1 MNLLKTAEF
10 KVGLLVIGILALI
23 GYMTIGVSEDP
34 SYLGR
39 SKTHWFL
46 VDNAS
51 GLIKNSAI
59 KMAGI
64 NVGVIKDIKLYQGK
78 ARLDITIDPEIKL
91 TDKARIEIR
100 AQGILGDRYVEVV
113 MDPTPGEELK
123 DGEQIVSVMDKGSL
137 DAIMNQVGTLTG
149 SLSEISET
157 LKESMT
163 GDGDD
168 KSPVGRIISNLETLT
183 GDIAEITSEKKDE
196 MKDIVDNLHDITGE
210 IKALIDDPSEEGFK
224 ASFAKLNRGLAR
236 VDKIT
241 QNFEEVSDK
250 LNSGKGTLGKLIN
263 DEKTVDELN
272 TAIAGVNDF
281 IGTASKTQMSF
292 DFHTEY
298 LSEADAAKT
307 YMGVRIQPGLDR
319 FYELG
324 VIDDPKGKI
333 EREIRDTSNNGG
345 PVNTQDQTITYKNK
359 VKFTAL
365 FAKNFYDFTVKAG
378 LMENTGGI
386 GFEYNLFYRKLRLSF
401 DAFDFAADQPHLRA
415 GIRYNLIHGIY
426 LVGGGDD
433 FADSDEVSGYLGAGI
448 DLTNDDLKLLLSKMS
463 F

>member
-10 KVGLLVIGILALI
+10 KVGLLVIGILGLI

-46 VDNAS
+46 IGNAS
-51 GLIKNSAI
+51 GLIKNSAV

-64 NVGVIKDIKLYQGK
+64 NVGVIKDIKLQDGK
-78 ARLDITIDPEIKL
+78 ARLDITVDPAVVL
-91 TDKARIEIR
+91 TEKAKIEIR
-100 AQGILGDRYVEVV
+100 AQGILGDRYVEIV
-113 MDPTPGEELK
+113 MDTSPATELA
-123 DGEQIVSVMDKGSL
+123 DGGQIMEVIDKGSL
-137 DAIMNQVGTLTG
+137 DAVMNQVSTLTS
-149 SLSEISET
+149 SLSTISET
-157 LKESMT
+157 LKDAMT

-183 GDIAEITSEKKDE
+183 ADIAEITNEKKDE
-196 MKDIVDNLHDITGE
+196 VKDVIDNLHDVTGE

-236 VDKIT
+236 VDNIT
-241 QNFEEVSDK
+241 KNFEEVSDK

-263 DEKTVDELN
+263 DESTVDELN
-272 TAIAGVNDF
+272 TAIAGVNEF

-298 LSEADAAKT
+298 LSDAEAAKT
-307 YMGVRIQPGLDR
+307 YVGVRIQPGLDR

-324 VIDDPKGKI
+324 IVDDPRGKI
-333 EREIRDTSNNGG
+333 EREIIDSSN
-345 PVNTQDQTITYKNK
+345 PANTEDKTITYKNK

-378 LMENTGGI
+378 LMENTGGV
-386 GFEYNLFYRKLRLSF
+386 GFEYNLIPRKLRLSF
-401 DAFDFAADQPHLRA
+401 DVFDFAAEQPHLRA
-415 GIRYNLIHGIY
+415 GLRYNILHGVY
-426 LVGGGDD
+426 VVAGGDD
-433 FADSDEVSGYLGAGI
+433 FADSDEASGYLGAGI
-448 DLTNDDLKLLLSKMS
+448 DLTNDDLKLLLSKVS